1 MTKMNNGHE
10 IWRNKPYANVQIQQQ
25 RKTQS
30 RPPLLWP
37 SSVPLI
43 PNMAAQKDNI
53 VPYRSVEIDAFRQE
67 EKGGW
72 PLIK

>member
-1 MTKMNNGHE
+1 
-10 IWRNKPYANVQIQQQ
+10 ANVQIQQQ

-53 VPYRSVEIDAFRQE
+53 VPYRSVEVIMTCFQSG
-67 EKGGW
+67 KTLKW
-72 PLIK
+72 F